1 MSRADDARDDWYDDI
16 DPADDVSND
25 DSRRRGPLALVR
37 PADVRVAL
45 IAPRSFEDAQTI
57 ADHLRD
63 DAVVLVDLRGC
74 DPRLAGRLTDF
85 CSGLAYAIDGSLQDV
100 AVDVVLVTPDH
111 VDVCGEAASGVRP
124 PGFFN
129 RV

>member
-1 MSRADDARDDWYDDI
+1 MSRADDARDDWYDDS
-16 DPADDVSND
+16 DPADDVSNED
-25 DSRRRGPLALVR
+25 PRRGRPLALVR
-37 PADVRVAL
+37 PRDVRVAL
-45 IAPRSFEDAQTI
+45 VAPRSFEDAQTI

-74 DPRLAGRLTDF
+74 DPRLAGRMTDF
-85 CSGLAYAIDGSLQDV
+85 CSGLAYALDGSLQDV
-100 AVDVVLVTPDH
+100 ADDVVLVTPDH
-111 VDVCGEAASGVRP
+111 VDVCGEADSGVRP